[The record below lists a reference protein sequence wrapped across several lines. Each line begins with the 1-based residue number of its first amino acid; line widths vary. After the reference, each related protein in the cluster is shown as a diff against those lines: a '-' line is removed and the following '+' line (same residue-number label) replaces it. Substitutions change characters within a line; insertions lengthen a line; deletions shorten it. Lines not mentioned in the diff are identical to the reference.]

1 MFRLVYMRLL
11 WRARALNVAAFALV
25 NLGDTV
31 HFCTLRS
38 QVRLA
43 LAGKAPLPEECI
55 MHSGRS
61 ICKVEKYL

>member
-1 MFRLVYMRLL
+1 MRLL